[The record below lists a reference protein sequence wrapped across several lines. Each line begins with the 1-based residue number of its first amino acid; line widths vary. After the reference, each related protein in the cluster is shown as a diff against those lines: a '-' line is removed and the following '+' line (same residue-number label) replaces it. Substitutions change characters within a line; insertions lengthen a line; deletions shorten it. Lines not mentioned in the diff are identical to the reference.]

1 LPNRGKG
8 LQDLHE
14 KILLLYRFLEKLMLR
29 LPNPSFPFFV
39 LRRFSSFEGIFCAV
53 ILPLFV
59 FFSGILVLWLF
70 PMASLAFGFPLN
82 VVVTLLP
89 TAMILVVFLR
99 VQMER
104 KISWWRSIFGPPV
117 EWNASKSL
125 DELTELFKK
134 QQRSDRSS
142 SVKR

>member
-1 LPNRGKG
+1 LFSG
-8 LQDLHE
+8 
-14 KILLLYRFLEKLMLR
+14 
-29 LPNPSFPFFV
+29 
-39 LRRFSSFEGIFCAV
+39 FSSFEGIFYAV

-82 VVVTLLP
+82 VVVTLLLP
-89 TAMILVVFLR
+89 AIILVVFLR

-117 EWNASKSL
+117 EWNPSKSL

-134 QQRSDRSS
+134 QQHHRRKDNE
-142 SVKR
+142 